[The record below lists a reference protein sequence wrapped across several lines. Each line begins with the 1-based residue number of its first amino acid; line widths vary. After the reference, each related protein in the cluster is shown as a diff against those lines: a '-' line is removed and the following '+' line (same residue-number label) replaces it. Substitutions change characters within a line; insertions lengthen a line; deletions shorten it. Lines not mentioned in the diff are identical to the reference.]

1 MDIFSECMVKRKK
14 KPSDYGFI
22 ALCIVGI
29 LLVLLLSLFFAG
41 AHKYIGLIALFV
53 TAALIYVLYNMIIS
67 TNLEY
72 EYAFTNGSFDVDK
85 IIAKK
90 RRKHIVTLNARN
102 IELMAPISHNDFSR
116 YYENKEIKKIAA
128 CSSKTDDGVYFILFD
143 DNGKR
148 TILLF
153 NPNEEMLDGFK
164 RLNPQKV
171 FLS

>member
-1 MDIFSECMVKRKK
+1 MDIFSECMIKRKK
-14 KPSDYGFI
+14 KPRDYGFI

-29 LLVLLLSLFFAG
+29 LLVLLLSLIFAG
-41 AHKYIGLIALFV
+41 THEYIGLIALFV

-102 IELMAPISHNDFSR
+102 IALMAPVSHSDFNR

-128 CSSKTDDGVYFILFD
+128 CSSKNDDGVYFILFD

-171 FLS
+171 FLA